1 MLLNHGIETHQ
12 GCERTMAT
20 LKSLQGTQTDAPFQE
35 QIDAYN
41 NKTKKCSHCGNDN
54 SKTYK
59 YNSPQRF

>member
-12 GCERTMAT
+12 GCEITMVA
-20 LKSLQGTQTDAPFQE
+20 LKSLQGAWTDAPFQE

-54 SKTYK
+54 SKT
-59 YNSPQRF
+59 